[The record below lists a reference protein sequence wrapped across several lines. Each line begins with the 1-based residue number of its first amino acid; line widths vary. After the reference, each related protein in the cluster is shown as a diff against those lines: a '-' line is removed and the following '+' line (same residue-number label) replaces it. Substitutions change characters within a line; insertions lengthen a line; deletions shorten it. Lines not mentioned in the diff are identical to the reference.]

1 LPSIVTLVIRSGFRR
16 VHSYNQA
23 SLHGAGIHERACL
36 CSFKGG
42 FYECPKARKDT
53 QLTESKLKGI
63 LTPSVKNTASG
74 NPSRGLTQKLIAS
87 EKWFQ
92 FVVQTATDAIILWD
106 EHGTI
111 LFWNK
116 GAHLMFGYA
125 AEEIVGKPLILIMP
139 VRYHEAHYY
148 GMGRVGIE
156 GEGQAIVKT
165 VEMEGL
171 RKNGEE
177 FPKIRP

>member
-1 LPSIVTLVIRSGFRR
+1 
-16 VHSYNQA
+16 
-23 SLHGAGIHERACL
+23 
-36 CSFKGG
+36 
-42 FYECPKARKDT
+42 
-53 QLTESKLKGI
+53 LTESQLKGT
-63 LTPSVKNTASG
+63 LNPSVKNTASG
-74 NPSRGLTQKLIAS
+74 NPPRGLTRKLIAS
-87 EKWFQ
+87 EEQFQ
-92 FVVQTATDAIILWD
+92 SVVQTATDAIILWD
-106 EHGTI
+106 EHGNI

-116 GAHLMFGYA
+116 GAHIMFGYT
-125 AEEIVGKPLILIMP
+125 AEEIVGRPLILIMP

-177 FPKIRP
+177 FPPLQNQTLQMRHFIAASYATSLSGNRRRGR